1 MECQG
6 AHPAVADVYILAMIF
21 RPRRSGAN
29 RKALALLVLVI
40 HGASVG
46 AAEPERI
53 FLRFEV
59 FGGPAAG
66 FHFLTLTATVD
77 QSHQRYAIAAEA
89 KTHGLADLFLA
100 LHSRLD
106 VHGRISDGALLPE
119 AMHAET
125 HRRGLDLYTRI
136 DYGVDGTVTA
146 ETRPPVSRPAVLVTA
161 AQMRG
166 TIDQLTV
173 YLALARHLAHS
184 GSCALTFAV
193 FDGRRRYDLGFADAP
208 SEVLPDIGGP
218 ARVCRMWRR
227 RIAGFPADSS
237 GNEAT
242 DQGKLWLARLLQA
255 DLMVPVRMEFAS
267 EFGTFTADLAE
278 LRGGGQYFR
287 LLE

>member
-59 FGGPAAG
+59 LGGPAAG
-66 FHFLTLTATVD
+66 LHFLTLTATVD
-77 QSHQRYAIAAEA
+77 QSHQGYAIAAEA
-89 KTHGLADLFLA
+89 KTRGLADLFLA

-106 VHGRISDGALLPE
+106 VRGRISDGVLFPE

-125 HRRGLDLYTRI
+125 HRRGLDLYTRL

-146 ETRPPVSRPAVLVTA
+146 ETRPPVSWPAVPVTA

-166 TIDQLTV
+166 T
-173 YLALARHLAHS
+173 
-184 GSCALTFAV
+184 
-193 FDGRRRYDLGFADAP
+193 
-208 SEVLPDIGGP
+208 
-218 ARVCRMWRR
+218 
-227 RIAGFPADSS
+227 
-237 GNEAT
+237 
-242 DQGKLWLARLLQA
+242 WLARLLPA

-267 EFGTFTADLAE
+267 EFGTFTADLVE

-287 LLE
+287 FLE